1 MEENEVVE
9 QEVEEIESDFDA
21 FDDGWGELNEVT
33 EEQEDHDDESPESEE
48 TEPTDEPEEVEDEP
62 ESEEPEEA
70 EETTEEPREEP
81 EERNQLFEINYL
93 GNKEQ
98 LTLEQM
104 TELAQK
110 GRDYDHVRKERD
122 SLKSESGRQ
131 LAFLKKL
138 ADKAGVSVDEQIDLT
153 EAMWLMDE
161 EAEKGNKLTET
172 EALLR
177 VQRERNTKPETEG
190 PETAQLS
197 DSEVNA
203 MIDRFVAKYPGV
215 MSDDIPKEV
224 WDEAHKTGDLLVA
237 YQSWKISELEKKS
250 EQKKRTDLNDKN
262 EKRSTGPR
270 KSAGANRQ
278 RDPFDEGWD
287 S

>member
-9 QEVEEIESDFDA
+9 QEVETDLDFDA
-21 FDDGWGELNEVT
+21 FDDGWGELNEVE
-33 EEQEDHDDESPESEE
+33 EEQEDHDDETP
-48 TEPTDEPEEVEDEP
+48 EPEETDPVDESENAEDEP
-62 ESEEPEEA
+62 ETDEYDEDGEA
-70 EETTEEPREEP
+70 TEEPREEP
-81 EERNQLFEINYL
+81 REGNQLFEINYL

-110 GRDYDHVRKERD
+110 GRDYDHVRQERD
-122 SLKSESGRQ
+122 DLKAGTGKHE
-131 LAFLKKL
+131 AFLKKL
-138 ADKAGVSVDEQIDLT
+138 AEKSGVSVDEQIDLT

-161 EAEKGNKLTET
+161 EAEKGNKLTEA

-177 VQRERNTKPETEG
+177 VQRNRNGKQDEG
-190 PETAQLS
+190 SADKG
-197 DSEVNA
+197 DSEKPVISP
-203 MIDRFVAKYPGV
+203 MIQKFTEVYPKV
-215 MSDDIPKEV
+215 RAEDIPKEV
-224 WDEAHKTGDLLVA
+224 WDEATRIGDLLGA
-237 YQSWKISELEKKS
+237 YQAWRISELEKAS
-250 EQKKRTDLNDKN
+250 ESRKRTDLNDKN